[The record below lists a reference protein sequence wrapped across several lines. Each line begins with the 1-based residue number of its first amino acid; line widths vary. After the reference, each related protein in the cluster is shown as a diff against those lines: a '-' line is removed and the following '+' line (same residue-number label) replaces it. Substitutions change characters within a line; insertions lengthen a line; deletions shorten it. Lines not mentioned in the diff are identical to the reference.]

1 MKQKVWS
8 GLVRNADEN
17 DLEILSCLLH
27 KYRIFHGGKGQVE
40 DARRFLLER
49 IRNNQSYLFLA
60 VDSEERALG
69 YAQVYPSYSSVSLVQ
84 VFILNDMFVESN
96 SRGLGVGS
104 ALLVAVENY
113 AKKCGVSKLRLSTTV
128 DNHSAQRV
136 YEKNGWK
143 RSDEYYFYEYDVQ

>member
-1 MKQKVWS
+1 M
-8 GLVRNADEN
+8 
-17 DLEILSCLLH
+17 
-27 KYRIFHGGKGQVE
+27 
-40 DARRFLLER
+40 
-49 IRNNQSYLFLA
+49 FLA